1 MIEGK
6 WHKKTREEIFRE
18 LKRSNPYVFS
28 SHSDYS
34 KLELFKGDV
43 IRENC
48 LSDADIVVFD
58 SENNKIE
65 RIIEIENEINPKKFI
80 GIVLATDF
88 CSMCRIKGKNYPLE
102 KISLQIIYR
111 KPKMGSRKALKL
123 KVMKK
128 PLDNII
134 KKTKGSLAVFDW
146 EEHI

>member
-6 WHKKTREEIFRE
+6 WHKNIREEIFKE
-18 LKRSNPYVFS
+18 LRKSNPYVFS

-34 KLELFKGDV
+34 KLELFRGDV

-58 SENNKIE
+58 SGNKKIE

-88 CSMCRIKGKNYPLE
+88 CSACRIRGKNHPLE
-102 KISLQIIYR
+102 KISLSIICR
-111 KPKMGSRKALKL
+111 KPKERSKKALKL

-134 KKTKGSLAVFDW
+134 KNTKGSLAEFDW